1 MSIARIVAGE
11 TAEVVGRYRV
21 LSWRD
26 IPSQVKAT
34 DETGAAVSTRLPAR
48 FQERIDQEAM
58 RLGLYGTDAY
68 LEEWTWSAEE
78 ERPGSAEEVAAA
90 VVAEIDAAG

>member
-1 MSIARIVAGE
+1 MA
-11 TAEVVGRYRV
+11 RYRV

-34 DETGAAVSTRLPAR
+34 DETGASASRQLAGH
-48 FQERIDQEAM
+48 FQERIDGEAM

-68 LEEWTWSAEE
+68 LEEWSWSEE
-78 ERPGSAEEVAAA
+78 QDRPGTADEVADAVAA
-90 VVAEIDAAG
+90 ELDATG